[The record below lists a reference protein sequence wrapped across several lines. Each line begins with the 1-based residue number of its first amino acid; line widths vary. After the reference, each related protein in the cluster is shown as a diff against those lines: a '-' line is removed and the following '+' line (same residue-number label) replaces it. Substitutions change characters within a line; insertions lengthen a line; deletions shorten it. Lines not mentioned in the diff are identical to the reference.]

1 MLLNF
6 RSNVW
11 SPPLLPLLSLPSSR
25 SGRRIR
31 LKTGYGDA
39 RRDVPFHGGDDP
51 PGLALQSRVQLC
63 V

>member
-1 MLLNF
+1 MF
-6 RSNVW
+6 GP
-11 SPPLLPLLSLPSSR
+11 PPLLPLLSLPSFR

-39 RRDVPFHGGDDP
+39 RRDVPFHGGGGDDP